1 MDEELDY
8 ETDGVELLVVVEDGD
23 ELHECSYTL
32 NYNALERWESMDLI
46 DPETGLMLVR
56 TLVLLKLREHND
68 SLHQLLVRNCY
79 PADFINEG
87 IDETLCEDVP
97 RLALVNSI
105 INKVYETLCGAVI
118 DLGFRMVH

>member
-23 ELHECSYTL
+23 ELHECAYTL
-32 NYNALERWESMDLI
+32 NYNALERWESMDLT

-79 PADFINEG
+79 PAEFINEG
-87 IDETLCEDVP
+87 IDESLCEDVP
-97 RLALVNSI
+97 RLSLVNSI
-105 INKVYETLCGAVI
+105 IEKVYDTLCDAVI
-118 DLGFRMVH
+118 ELGFRTVH

>member
-8 ETDGVELLVVVEDGD
+8 ETDGIELLVVIEDG
-23 ELHECSYTL
+23 EALHECTYNL
-32 NYNALERWESMDLI
+32 NYTAVRRWESMDLT

-79 PADFINEG
+79 PAEFINEG
-87 IDETLCEDVP
+87 ITKSLCEEIP
-97 RLALVNSI
+97 RLSLVNSI
-105 INKVYETLCGAVI
+105 IDRVYDTLSGAVVE
-118 DLGFRMVH
+118 LGFRTVH